1 MSTTP
6 SKDQVQGEG
15 DYEAGRRYD
24 KASREFAES
33 GRVEPAAHDAAPESE
48 QEAEQ
53 LERAEQ
59 EGKSHSKGEGPLT
72 SRAAQGL
79 RFRERW
85 RAGGVSASRQTRRSR
100 PWPRTPRSPAQS
112 TASASTSAP
121 GPGAESRR
129 WCERGWR
136 TRRRSGWRPASSL
149 DR

>member
-72 SRAAQGL
+72 SKQRKA
-79 RFRERW
+79 
-85 RAGGVSASRQTRRSR
+85 
-100 PWPRTPRSPAQS
+100 
-112 TASASTSAP
+112 
-121 GPGAESRR
+121 
-129 WCERGWR
+129 
-136 TRRRSGWRPASSL
+136 
-149 DR
+149 